1 MLTIGA
7 ALVIGS
13 TLVLVSTVTAFG
25 IARRWPRH
33 VLERPKDPDLYAE
46 EGKQQRFDFGGMV
59 PTAAGDEDPWHAPP
73 PRLSLG
79 HLTERP
85 SERSRAQ
92 PALVGLRLA

>member
-1 MLTIGA
+1 MDGDDVCVVREARLMPEDVVERIA
-7 ALVIGS
+7 SLN
-13 TLVLVSTVTAFG
+13 VSG
-25 IARRWPRH
+25 ERRASDDASD
-33 VLERPKDPDLYAE
+33 ERA
-46 EGKQQRFDFGGMV
+46 
-59 PTAAGDEDPWHAPP
+59 TAAGDEDAWHAPP